1 MTHLSLVRWEINRS
15 AAGRMRGTQRCP
27 RCHVDGL
34 WSAVEERR
42 RLRLLGTGVGRW
54 ATNHLVACRTCGCA
68 LPAGWRA
75 AQDAPSAAPEPA

>member
-1 MTHLSLVRWEINRS
+1 MPRLSLVQWEIDRS
-15 AAGRMRGTQRCP
+15 SAGRMRGTQRCP

-42 RLRLLGTGVGRW
+42 RLRLLGAGVGGW
-54 ATNHLVACRTCGCA
+54 ATNDLVACRSCGCS

-75 AQDAPSAAPEPA
+75 AQDEPAAVPVPA